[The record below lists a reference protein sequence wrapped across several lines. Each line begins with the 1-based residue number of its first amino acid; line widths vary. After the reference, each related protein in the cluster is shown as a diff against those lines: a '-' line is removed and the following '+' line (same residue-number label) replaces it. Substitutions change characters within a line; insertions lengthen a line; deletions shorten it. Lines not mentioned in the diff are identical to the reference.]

1 MLVFFSSKMKGS
13 RYYNTVSLVTLM
25 NNIFVCELL
34 RYVIWH
40 ELLSVYYL
48 DYWITARCREKNN
61 RRRNSCRRR
70 IASVGSKFTY
80 IPSPDRSQAL

>member
-1 MLVFFSSKMKGS
+1 MLVFFLLKLKVLDND
-13 RYYNTVSLVTLM
+13 NTISLLTLM
-25 NNIFVCELL
+25 NDIFVCELL
-34 RYVIWH
+34 RYVVWH

-70 IASVGSKFTY
+70 IATVGSKFTY